1 MNSRILLLL
10 GILLGGLPALALAVP
25 QCSDIFTDPPTGNH
39 FNDGFVPPANLPP
52 SHGNLTCRQSWFD
65 PLFCEQSLAPGDY
78 DFDRGSF
85 SHGSFLNPTT
95 TTTRLYFDDLELNN
109 ATLNP
114 GGKAENLI
122 IYVRNSLSINGHDT
136 INAILYVEGAVQIAG
151 NGSLD
156 GALAS
161 GGALVI
167 TGNSD
172 VDIDLGA
179 VEDADF
185 GGMCSNDQTPV
196 LGCFSDDFSSASL
209 SADDWAIKV
218 LGNSV
223 PPSIVGGRL
232 RLTPA
237 RGNQATSST
246 YQRLF
251 PAEGNLVTVEFD
263 YYAWSPQS
271 GTGGD
276 GVAVI
281 LSDAAVTP
289 QPGSFGGA
297 LGYAQRNDGTP
308 GFAGGWLGVALDE
321 YGNFSNPTE
330 GRVGGPGF
338 RRQAVSIRGAQ
349 AGSYRYLTGTVA
361 NIYPKIDVRSSY
373 YPAPGHRYKI
383 TVDSRQANMAM
394 VSVERDTGA
403 GYQTLVSPF
412 NARSFIGQGSVPT
425 DFYLSLT
432 GSTGGSNNN
441 HEIDNFQVCALD
453 SKAVGEQVHHFEF
466 DYSSAP
472 FTCRAEPITLRACKN
487 ASCSELFTGTVT
499 ANLSPNPVSNGRW
512 LPASSVTFNGGS
524 TQIQLQKF
532 DQTPLTLGVSS
543 STPAT
548 RPGSD
553 TLCRSGS
560 GPLSTA
566 ACRLSFADSG
576 FIFDVAD
583 KLANK
588 PETGVLVKAMKSDG
602 TAQCVPAFAST
613 NKMLSFWSEALS
625 AVVGSPKVQLK
636 PTGALS
642 WQDIGSNQAAA
653 TPLTLAFDSQ
663 GQSRIDINYADAGRV
678 ELNILYRGT
687 TSEGDAGLVMH
698 GADDFVSF
706 PLGFCV
712 EVEQYCQAA
721 DASCAP
727 FRRAQENFPLSIS
740 AKAWADNG
748 NADLCNN
755 LTTPSYQQADLSL
768 WHKLIAPASGQPGEL
783 QLQQYDHLHQQTP
796 ENNRLAQAVSEVGV
810 FEFGV
815 TAPLPYEGSVAFPS
829 LVGSAYWQ
837 GPSGKTI
844 MPVGRF
850 VPAFFRVD
858 EPSLL
863 PACNGF
869 SYMDQPFEVSY
880 KVSALALD
888 RQVTQNYVGDFAKA
902 YSHYQAANQF
912 DGVALDSRVS
922 GGEITSDTWVDG
934 LAEFQGQLKFARK
947 DPVAT
952 DGPFPLLDIGLEIQD
967 PDKIAELLD
976 SNMQSDFSG
985 DCSVAG
991 SCSAVRLGSQKMRH
1005 GRLLL
1010 DNTFGPETQI
1020 LSMAARTEY
1029 WDGSGWRLNALDNCS
1044 VFNTPLEYQ
1053 QDQLTLGYHYE
1064 PALSAG
1070 QSISRSASGGNTVTA
1085 FGGEFELL
1093 WRALG
1098 SSGYRGKVTAP
1109 LKTPEWLQWYW
1120 NWNGLN
1126 DGTLSDPR
1134 ASAFFGRYRGN
1145 DRIISWRE
1153 VN

>member
-1 MNSRILLLL
+1 MD
-10 GILLGGLPALALAVP
+10 V
-25 QCSDIFTDPPTGNH
+25 
-39 FNDGFVPPANLPP
+39 
-52 SHGNLTCRQSWFD
+52 
-65 PLFCEQSLAPGDY
+65 
-78 DFDRGSF
+78 
-85 SHGSFLNPTT
+85 
-95 TTTRLYFDDLELNN
+95 
-109 ATLNP
+109 
-114 GGKAENLI
+114 
-122 IYVRNSLSINGHDT
+122 
-136 INAILYVEGAVQIAG
+136 
-151 NGSLD
+151 
-156 GALAS
+156 
-161 GGALVI
+161 

-179 VEDADF
+179 VDDADF

-613 NKMLSFWSEALS
+613 NKTLSLWSEALS
-625 AVVGSPKVQLK
+625 AVAGSPKVQLK

-678 ELNILYRGT
+678 ELNTLYTGT

-748 NADLCNN
+748 NADLCK
-755 LTTPSYQQADLSL
+755 TSP
-768 WHKLIAPASGQPGEL
+768 
-783 QLQQYDHLHQQTP
+783 HLP
-796 ENNRLAQAVSEVGV
+796 
-810 FEFGV
+810 
-815 TAPLPYEGSVAFPS
+815 
-829 LVGSAYWQ
+829 
-837 GPSGKTI
+837 
-844 MPVGRF
+844 
-850 VPAFFRVD
+850 
-858 EPSLL
+858 
-863 PACNGF
+863 
-869 SYMDQPFEVSY
+869 
-880 KVSALALD
+880 
-888 RQVTQNYVGDFAKA
+888 
-902 YSHYQAANQF
+902 
-912 DGVALDSRVS
+912 
-922 GGEITSDTWVDG
+922 
-934 LAEFQGQLKFARK
+934 
-947 DPVAT
+947 
-952 DGPFPLLDIGLEIQD
+952 
-967 PDKIAELLD
+967 
-976 SNMQSDFSG
+976 
-985 DCSVAG
+985 
-991 SCSAVRLGSQKMRH
+991 
-1005 GRLLL
+1005 
-1010 DNTFGPETQI
+1010 
-1020 LSMAARTEY
+1020 
-1029 WDGSGWRLNALDNCS
+1029 
-1044 VFNTPLEYQ
+1044 
-1053 QDQLTLGYHYE
+1053 
-1064 PALSAG
+1064 
-1070 QSISRSASGGNTVTA
+1070 ISR
-1085 FGGEFELL
+1085 
-1093 WRALG
+1093 
-1098 SSGYRGKVTAP
+1098 
-1109 LKTPEWLQWYW
+1109 Q
-1120 NWNGLN
+1120 
-1126 DGTLSDPR
+1126 
-1134 ASAFFGRYRGN
+1134 
-1145 DRIISWRE
+1145 ISLYGIS
-1153 VN
+1153 